1 MNRII
6 IYEKLNIFTLFLSLV
21 NIFFYKQQYFI
32 SYSQFI
38 KKYCCS
44 IVKKMS
50 ISQIHFINLLVSDA
64 YPKGSEMAVGLGT
77 DY

>member
-1 MNRII
+1 MDKII
-6 IYEKLNIFTLFLSLV
+6 IYEKLNILTLLLSLV

-44 IVKKMS
+44 VVNKIHIK
-50 ISQIHFINLLVSDA
+50 QIHFINLPFSGSF
-64 YPKGSEMAVGLGT
+64 PKGSEMAVGLGT
-77 DY
+77 D